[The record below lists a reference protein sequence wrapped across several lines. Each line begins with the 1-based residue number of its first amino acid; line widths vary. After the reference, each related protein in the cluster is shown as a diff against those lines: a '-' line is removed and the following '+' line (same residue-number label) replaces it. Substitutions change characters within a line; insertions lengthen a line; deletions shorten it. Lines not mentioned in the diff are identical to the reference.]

1 MGYAQNDPE
10 GQARLAALLEA
21 LKPLGW
27 EGGRNLQIE
36 LRWASADVAQISRFA
51 KELVAF
57 KPDLIVS
64 NTTPVT
70 AAIHR
75 ETADIPIVF
84 IVVSDPVGEGFV
96 ASLSH
101 PGRNITGFIDVE
113 DTIGG
118 KWLELLK
125 EVAPTTNHAAM
136 MFNPDTAP
144 GGGNYFLPNFRGGWS
159 RTRYQDCRR
168 SCTQRDRN
176 RERHW
181 QTSGERNGGL
191 VVMTDGYMTVHRR
204 DIIRLAERERLPTVY
219 PTSISAHDGGLISY
233 APDYHDVFRR
243 GASYVDRVLRGES
256 ASDTLSG
263 PGANKIKICEKY
275 RKPRDARASECQ
287 TSCRALSRRGERE
300 VAARDQRRVPL
311 SLESAERECSGNEK
325 KKEKKKKKKNVN

>member
-1 MGYAQNDPE
+1 MKRRAFITLLGGAAWPLVARAQQGERMRRVGILMGYAQNDPE

-21 LKPLGW
+21 LKALGW

-70 AAIHR
+70 AAVHR

-84 IVVSDPVGEGFV
+84 IIVSDPVGEGFV

-101 PGRNITGFIDVE
+101 PGRNITGFINVE

-125 EVAPTTNHAAM
+125 EVAPATNHAAM

-144 GGGNYFLPNFRGGWS
+144 GGGNYFLPAFEAAGRALGIKTAAAPVRGETEIANAIGS
-159 RTRYQDCRR
+159 LA
-168 SCTQRDRN
+168 
-176 RERHW
+176 RE
-181 QTSGERNGGL
+181 QNGGL

-204 DIIRLAERERLPTVY
+204 DIIRLAERERLPGVY

-243 GASYVDRVLRGES
+243 GAGYVDRVLRGES
-256 ASDTLSG
+256 ASDLPVQVPTKFEFVINLKTARTLG
-263 PGANKIKICEKY
+263 LTVPDKLL
-275 RKPRDARASECQ
+275 
-287 TSCRALSRRGERE
+287 ALADE
-300 VAARDQRRVPL
+300 VI
-311 SLESAERECSGNEK
+311 E
-325 KKEKKKKKKNVN
+325 